1 MSKSIK
7 IIFIALSILVF
18 TLLIKIFYFDTNM
31 GFRTEILELNY
42 SAFPKCV
49 DAIIF
54 VIFWPLIVYA
64 LLEQFLEFIT
74 TKISNFKSIKAKKIS

>member
-31 GFRTEILELNY
+31 GFSTEILELNY